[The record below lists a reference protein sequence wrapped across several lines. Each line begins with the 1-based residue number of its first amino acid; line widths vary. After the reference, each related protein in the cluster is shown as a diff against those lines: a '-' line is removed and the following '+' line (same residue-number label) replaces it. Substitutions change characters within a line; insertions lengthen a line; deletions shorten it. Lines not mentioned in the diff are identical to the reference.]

1 MAIEIN
7 GRLDLSQADLM
18 NFRVEYVRLRSGRF
32 LGHEAAERATKSQD
46 FVRRVL
52 NKQDEGLFRSLAYG
66 VRVFLLNAVAK

>member
-18 NFRVEYVRLRSGRF
+18 NFRVEYVRLRSSRF

-46 FVRRVL
+46 FDRRVL
-52 NKQDEGLFRSLAYG
+52 NKQDEGLFRSLASG